1 MGVTNGLES
10 NYCLQL
16 IELKKFDDFAV
27 RWQVPLG
34 NPTKPHWSDDYS
46 VSGT

>member
-16 IELKKFDDFAV
+16 IELKKLDDF
-27 RWQVPLG
+27 RWRVALG
-34 NPTKPHWSDDYS
+34 NPTKALRECEPFLPE
-46 VSGT
+46 